1 MPQKSS
7 TAGWLSES
15 KKSEDEKLQA
25 ARKAA
30 ATHYFGGKMN
40 VGQADYAEVALV
52 FGKDETPPIESEL
65 FWLLVENLL
74 LPTLSALQ
82 EAV

>member
-1 MPQKSS
+1 
-7 TAGWLSES
+7 
-15 KKSEDEKLQA
+15 
-25 ARKAA
+25 
-30 ATHYFGGKMN
+30 MN

-52 FGKDETPPIESEL
+52 FGNDETPPIESEL